1 MNSPSARQGPA
12 RAPERGSFPLDHGGT
27 CKPQMIEFQKCMK
40 QHKGGHAKCRSFS
53 KTYLACRMDNELM
66 ARDDFKNLGVTK
78 TAEEAA
84 LKVHRENG
92 ERNRK
97 KENKGFVAG
106 LTVRGE
112 KLVGEET

>member
-1 MNSPSARQGPA
+1 
-12 RAPERGSFPLDHGGT
+12 
-27 CKPQMIEFQKCMK
+27 
-40 QHKGGHAKCRSFS
+40 
-53 KTYLACRMDNELM
+53 M